1 MNAVAESLTSKILKT
16 LHSSTIS
23 CFRMVSRQASIME
36 RSDRESGK
44 IMFTGIQT
52 GLRQAASPMEKIL
65 ILTRHHQ
72 EPAEMDVILVLSS
85 ISNNYSIIRTAL
97 FSSW

>member
-1 MNAVAESLTSKILKT
+1 
-16 LHSSTIS
+16 
-23 CFRMVSRQASIME
+23 
-36 RSDRESGK
+36 
-44 IMFTGIQT
+44 
-52 GLRQAASPMEKIL
+52 MEKIL
-65 ILTRHHQ
+65 IQTRHHQ